1 MSKETTPES
10 REGEAEWRPDTATAA
25 RRVPA
30 SEWST
35 WVRELGRKQRRLR
48 EFLGLSQD
56 QVAKLGGVS
65 QGAVSRLETAR
76 GLATPMLVVLKVNA
90 ALAHEF
96 RRLRPTLG
104 GPDLRE
110 AIALHDAL
118 NPFTSALDLKDI
130 PRPDDPQLEE
140 IVRLYRQTPLRYR
153 PAVLSV
159 IRALVMGLG
168 RSALLVAVAIS
179 SA

>member
-1 MSKETTPES
+1 MSKWTTPEGGE
-10 REGEAEWRPDTATAA
+10 REVALMPATDAG
-25 RRVPA
+25 RVPA

-56 QVAKLGGVS
+56 HIAKLGGVS

-104 GPDLRE
+104 GPELRE
-110 AIALHDAL
+110 AIELDAALS
-118 NPFTSALDLKDI
+118 PFTRALDSKDI

-140 IVRLYRQTPLRYR
+140 LVRLYRQTPLRDR
-153 PAVLSV
+153 QAVLSV
-159 IRALVMGLG
+159 VRALVTTFV
-168 RSALLVAVAIS
+168 RSTLIVLFAIS
-179 SA
+179 

>member
-1 MSKETTPES
+1 MP
-10 REGEAEWRPDTATAA
+10 GTAA
-25 RRVPA
+25 RARRHPA
-30 SEWST
+30 SEWYT

-76 GLATPMLVVLKVNA
+76 GLATPMVIVLKINA

-96 RRLRPTLG
+96 RRLQSTLA
-104 GPDLRE
+104 GPELRE
-110 AIALHDAL
+110 AIELHAAL
-118 NPFTSALDLKDI
+118 NPFTGAIDLKDV

-140 IVRLYRQTPLRYR
+140 LVRLYRETPPRHR
-153 PAVLSV
+153 EAVLSV
-159 IRALVMGLG
+159 VRALVTGLG
-168 RSALLVAVAIS
+168 RSTLIALVATSIT
-179 SA
+179 